1 MSSSLS
7 TRIVAMSLLAD
18 YGYVIQAR
26 KAKKLYG
33 VEYPDMYSAESK
45 VFDCIQCKLICDS
58 VPEYRCHM

>member
-7 TRIVAMSLLAD
+7 TRIVAMSFLAD

-33 VEYPDMYSAESK
+33 EEYPDMYSAESK
-45 VFDCIQCKLICDS
+45 AFNCI
-58 VPEYRCHM
+58 